1 MDLIDLI
8 DWNYR
13 RQNRMEQGEIQ
24 YTVGRVLCVFIGC
37 PSFVERTIENNSELL
52 QCGNPRTAA
61 GSLLFGC
68 IPDSSCWL
76 SPFPHSRIELISI
89 FCGRL
94 CWAYWNQF
102 GRFESRGIFGSQC
115 EWPKTPFQR
124 SFLQQQVVGYVK
136 QNKVEEQPTLWY
148 ELQHLSWACSG
159 LCVIM
164 WHHCVMSEEHFD
176 ALIAICLF
184 HHEVKRE

>member
-8 DWNYR
+8 DWNYH

-24 YTVGRVLCVFIGC
+24 YTVGRVVCVFIGC

-102 GRFESRGIFGSQC
+102 ERFEPRGIFGSRC

-124 SFLQQQVVGYVK
+124 SFPQQQVVGYVK

-164 WHHCVMSEEHFD
+164 WHHCVMSEEHFETCSHW
-176 ALIAICLF
+176 AWPSFVPL
-184 HHEVKRE
+184 